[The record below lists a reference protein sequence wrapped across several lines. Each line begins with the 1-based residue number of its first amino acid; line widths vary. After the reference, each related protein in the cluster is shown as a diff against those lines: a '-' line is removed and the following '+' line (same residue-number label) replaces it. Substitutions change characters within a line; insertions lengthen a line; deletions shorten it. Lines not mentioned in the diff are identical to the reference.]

1 MTQQNQS
8 RYHRQELLAGIGPDG
23 QARLRASHALVVGCG
38 ALGCAVVDILARAGI
53 GRLTIVDRD
62 IVERTNLQRQT
73 LYSERDAANGTP
85 KAIAAQRRVA
95 EINPEVICRG
105 EVDHVGPESVLSY
118 ARDTDVIL
126 DGLDNLHTRFLL
138 NDVAVSLGKPYFY
151 GGVAA
156 R

>member
-62 IVERTNLQRQT
+62 IVERTNLQRQGSCT
-73 LYSERDAANGTP
+73 DRSSHRVYLDYHIRNSDYHRAN
-85 KAIAAQRRVA
+85 QV
-95 EINPEVICRG
+95 N
-105 EVDHVGPESVLSY
+105 
-118 ARDTDVIL
+118 
-126 DGLDNLHTRFLL
+126 
-138 NDVAVSLGKPYFY
+138 
-151 GGVAA
+151 
-156 R
+156 